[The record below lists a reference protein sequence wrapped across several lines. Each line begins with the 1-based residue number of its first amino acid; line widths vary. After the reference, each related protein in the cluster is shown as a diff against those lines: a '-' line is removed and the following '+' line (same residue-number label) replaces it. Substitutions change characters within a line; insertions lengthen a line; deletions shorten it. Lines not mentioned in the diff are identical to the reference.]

1 MEASFLQ
8 RHPVF
13 RDVIGVITFIVMVV
27 LGTIFINTFIF
38 RSFNVVGPSMETLIN
53 NLNALLANSGVDLD
67 DAMHAAR
74 LHSSNTDSN
83 SYLTIWYN
91 SESEN
96 YVLVWVYVNNYDM
109 VAVLDAE
116 VEDVAETLN
125 QAKKLFADFFR
136 D

>member
-1 MEASFLQ
+1 
-8 RHPVF
+8 
-13 RDVIGVITFIVMVV
+13 
-27 LGTIFINTFIF
+27 
-38 RSFNVVGPSMETLIN
+38 METLIN

-125 QAKKLFADFFR
+125 QAKKLFTDFFR